1 MIETKVTPL
10 GPNEHRLDVT
20 IEQDEYDRLYDQQAA
35 KLAAQVRLPG
45 FRPGKAP
52 MAVVRKQFGSKIHD
66 ETVSELLQ
74 QHYADIIERS
84 GLEPAVQPELEA
96 PRLVAGEGLKFSMKI
111 ATWPEVELGDLG
123 GLSFTRTEV
132 VVETS
137 DIEAVIERLMKSQV
151 RFEED
156 EQRHAQEGDQVH
168 IDFVG
173 FVDGEPFE
181 GGRGEDVALVL
192 GEGRFI
198 PGFEEQLIGC
208 KAGDE
213 LQLEVTFPEDYQ
225 SRQLAGKPASF
236 QVKVRSVAR
245 AVHPENEDELAQML
259 GFEHAAALRED
270 VERRLT
276 EEARQASRDAT
287 FEAALDALLA
297 AHDVELPEMLVAED
311 MRETMGRIVQ
321 NMKRQGVEVTPEQL
335 RDPEFRQEVRRRSE
349 RGLKL
354 SVLLQAV
361 RRQAG
366 IEVEDAEIDAEID
379 RQSLRYPE
387 EQRDQ
392 FRQWIKGQ
400 REQIDAI
407 RAQLLEA
414 KCIEYIVAQANTSV
428 QEKTLSAWQEEN
440 AGGQA

>member
-10 GPNEHRLDVT
+10 GANEHRVEVI
-20 IEQDEYDRLYDQQAA
+20 IEQQEYDRLYDQQAA
-35 KLAAQVRLPG
+35 KLASQVRLPG

-74 QHYADIIERS
+74 KHYADIIEKS
-84 GLEPAVQPELEA
+84 GLVPAVQPELEV
-96 PRLVAGEGLKFSMKI
+96 PQLVAGEGLKFSMKV
-111 ATWPEVELGDLG
+111 ATWPEVELGDLS

-132 VVETS
+132 VVEPS
-137 DIEAVIERLMKSQV
+137 DVEAVIDRLMNSQV
-151 RFEED
+151 RFETD
-156 EQRHAQEGDQVH
+156 EERSAQEGDQVH

-173 FVDGEPFE
+173 YVDGEPFE

-198 PGFEEQLIGC
+198 PGFEEQLIGS

-213 LQLEVTFPEDYQ
+213 LQVEVTFPEDYQ
-225 SRQLAGKPASF
+225 SQQLAGRPASF
-236 QVKVRSVAR
+236 QVKVRSVAQ
-245 AVHPENEDELAQML
+245 AVHPANEDELAQML
-259 GFEHAAALRED
+259 GFEDAAALRGD
-270 VERRLT
+270 VEQRLK
-276 EEARQASRDAT
+276 EEARQASLEAT

-297 AHDVELPEMLVAED
+297 AHDVQLPEMLVVED
-311 MRETMGRIVQ
+311 MRETMQRIVQ
-321 NMKRQGVEVTPEQL
+321 NMKRQGVDVTPEQL
-335 RDPEFRQEVRRRSE
+335 RDPEFREEVRRRSE

-361 RRQAG
+361 RKEAG
-366 IEVEDAEIDAEID
+366 IEVDDAEIDAEIE
-379 RQSLRYPE
+379 RQALRYPE

-400 REQIDAI
+400 PEQIDGI
-407 RAQLLEA
+407 RAQLLEG

-428 QEKTLSAWQEEN
+428 EKKTLSAWQEER
-440 AGGQA
+440 AGQQA

>member
-156 EQRHAQEGDQVH
+156 EQRRAQEGDQVH